1 MYQSRH
7 WAAEAAAPRGRWD
20 GWSLAVNRRLF
31 GPQCLANLHGEMD
44 VFGFPGS
51 QLPPVRGPNLF
62 WLDFLRRLLRHL
74 LRKASLPPKV
84 GLSTLHFSRAMYA
97 VVELIKADTE
107 RIRRRN
113 KEVGGMFWHPFDLS
127 FFSVFVLRSF
137 LSKMGHI
144 NIQILYFPKQGVIYW
159 TNFGWPSL
167 APYAPCWC
175 SSPPSGQR
183 KKGRE
188 TEGSEGRC
196 LGPSVL
202 AKLRD
207 IFGFVG
213 SQLPP
218 VRGPVLDG
226 LHFLRRSCR
235 VLRRRRLGAWWRLY
249 CCVLLLI
256 CAFTEER
263 RTY

>member
-1 MYQSRH
+1 M
-7 WAAEAAAPRGRWD
+7 
-20 GWSLAVNRRLF
+20 L
-31 GPQCLANLHGEMD
+31 
-44 VFGFPGS
+44 
-51 QLPPVRGPNLF
+51 
-62 WLDFLRRLLRHL
+62 
-74 LRKASLPPKV
+74 
-84 GLSTLHFSRAMYA
+84 
-97 VVELIKADTE
+97 
-107 RIRRRN
+107 
-113 KEVGGMFWHPFDLS
+113 WHPFDLS

-207 IFGFVG
+207 IFGFPG

-235 VLRRRRLGAWWRLY
+235 VLRRRPLGTWDLKIILLRSAFDLRFHRGAKH
-249 CCVLLLI
+249 VLKK
-256 CAFTEER
+256 
-263 RTY
+263 Y